1 MIDSVVSYL
10 SSGGYVMPPLLLGA
24 IFLWYAI
31 GYRFSAISQCKRKQD
46 VRILLDSYLNN
57 DWSDGESIVEKAII
71 NGVDLMQ
78 KEPQALRRYLDDA
91 FWLYEI
97 SMRSYKLLIK
107 IIVSVAPLL
116 GLLGT
121 VIGMIETFDSLRDMS
136 LYKQDGGIAAGIS
149 QALITTQFG
158 LVVAI
163 PGLLISGI
171 LNKRERNILIDL
183 DQLKDLLC
191 SFDQSDKRVAQR
203 KSEVKTYT
211 HMMQELVV

>member
-1 MIDSVVSYL
+1 
-10 SSGGYVMPPLLLGA
+10 MPPLLLGA
-24 IFLWYAI
+24 VLLWYAI

-46 VRILLDSYLNN
+46 VRALLDAYLDNE
-57 DWSDGESIVEKAII
+57 WSDGESIIEKAVV
-71 NGVDLMQ
+71 NGVDLLQ
-78 KEPQALRRYLDDA
+78 KEPLALRRYLDDA
-91 FWLYEI
+91 FWTYEV
-97 SMRSYKLLIK
+97 SMRSYHLLIK

-121 VIGMIETFDSLRDMS
+121 VIGMIETFDSLREMA

-163 PGLLISGI
+163 PGLLISGV
-171 LNKRERNILIDL
+171 LNKRERNILINL

-191 SFDQSDKRVAQR
+191 SLERTDRRVVQR
-203 KSEVKTYT
+203 KSKSKTYT
-211 HMMQELVV
+211 RMMQELVV